1 MDEFLKKQARKLIDI
16 ALSEDVVGND
26 ITTELIISRG
36 MKGKGSFVVKTSGV
50 LAGIE
55 IAGMVFTVVDP
66 SIKFISLISD
76 GSVLTNGD
84 VLAVVEGNLGSILRA
99 ERVALNF
106 LQRLCGIATLTA
118 LYRGVITGCKADI
131 YDTRKTTPGLRDLEK
146 YAVKMGGGVNHR
158 RDLSAGILIKDNHL
172 AAAASVGQSLAD
184 VVKKA
189 KTGAP
194 SGAHIEVEVETIE
207 QARQAIAAG
216 ASILLLDN
224 MSVRNMRKVVD
235 IAHGKIMLEASG
247 GVTLDTVRAIAETGV
262 DCISIG
268 ALTHSV
274 KALDIS
280 LQIKA

>member
-1 MDEFLKKQARKLIDI
+1 LIDI